1 MTKILKLKNGTPG
14 QESAK
19 AKLDNLRASG
29 QISAE
34 NDALIQQLAK
44 NGTTWMGENGK
55 NLSRKERQA
64 VENSLY
70 ESMYDI
76 ATGGQGYDPYK
87 VGNST
92 VRQIVSDTMS
102 GKAYTVG
109 NGRNYVQAPQK
120 ITFTNNNS
128 NTGASNIYWYQA
140 PEASVTGSWAGLGT
154 NDLKGTIL
162 NEGSKWLNNLQQLLN
177 AKNQGLVVQ
186 NYKGNLGSLSQSALD
201 SLSQYLTNLSTK
213 ETADYEDIGN
223 FARIMS
229 VLTPGESAYFTSVFQ
244 PFLDIEPQASKKW
257 RELKGKGYTID
268 DSYSGNKYLTKNKY
282 QVLKDNK
289 GKQYI
294 YDENF
299 NLIQDPIKHID
310 LDTNDTVF
318 KVGDNLFIGNIRDID
333 ADKNHVLY
341 KDIKDYQSSL
351 VKKDAYVSDVW
362 KEDYDAS
369 ENDLTLALS
378 KAGILKTGTKYSDVS
393 NLFDGKDQVIAINN
407 DGSSIKEDY
416 YGRPDLSNA
425 SIYYIDGDGKYVK
438 TNFTDYQQQNRYD
451 RLGFGEGARQ
461 VKLVSKSGDFNNKWK
476 NYADKDIDWDTD
488 FYGESFWKRFNP
500 FAQRYESDWEN
511 ALSTISDVGFGLLH
525 GGIRRSV
532 FQDDI
537 VDDPKGFA
545 KSVVKSLK
553 SWEEGKQTDHDV
565 YILQNFKYDSDPL
578 QLLTFLLNP
587 KHSKQFQLSKE
598 DRAYLL
604 DLWNDAYKN
613 ETQGTYDYD
622 EGASEEVESHKKGGI
637 LKYAVGAKT
646 VTLTDED
653 TESDIEKLR
662 KEDKEEKPK
671 APKEKGEISKKHK
684 EKKLENEFSTS
695 DILRLTSLG
704 ADLAGAIAA
713 FAPGAGSAV
722 ALGTGLGSTAAEL
735 VADMSD
741 PTVSFGSTLGNL
753 VTNLGFT
760 VAGVIP
766 GAKIGKIG
774 AKVLKWVP
782 RITSILAAGNLALN
796 EDIHD
801 SLAKAVKEP
810 DNLTV
815 GDWRNITIAIS
826 SVLGITKSAKSG
838 YTRHKA
844 EKVGKSKHFIKE
856 GLTTKAL
863 SEDQVKNFN
872 KALKSG
878 NEEEIK
884 KLAQQYGLKEEGL
897 KKYKEEIKRRSW
909 DFWKERKGYKELEFQ
924 GNHDSKAM
932 KKMYDDG
939 DKATKEW
946 LEYLYPGMKDRG
958 WKNFQYTPG
967 QKINMP
973 KVGTLVSK
981 GKKYN
986 IPFKIKDQV
995 HNSPLNPIPQAPM
1008 QPNQVWQPHNLQ
1020 NAATSVTPNAFKKG
1034 PNIIQQQEELI
1045 KKKYLDDLDFV
1056 IQEQMKQMAGLN
1068 KKQLANAK
1076 GFNPKYGEQFKKA
1089 YNNSIKAKAPAKN
1102 NKAKAK
1108 SKKGGTPK
1116 KYLGGTILPWLN
1128 TVNY

>member
-44 NGTTWMGENGK
+44 NGNTWMGENGK

-87 VGNST
+87 VGNSA

-128 NTGASNIYWYQA
+128 NTGTSNIYWYQA
-140 PEASVTGSWAGLGT
+140 PEASITGSWAGLGT

-229 VLTPGESAYFTSVFQ
+229 VLTPGESAYFNSVFQ
-244 PFLDIEPQASKKW
+244 PYLDAEPQSSKNW
-257 RELKGKGYTID
+257 RTLQSQGYTID
-268 DSYSGNKYLTKNKY
+268 NSYSGNKYLTKNKY

-299 NLIQDPIKHID
+299 NLIQDPIKYID

-318 KVGDNLFIGNIRDID
+318 KVGDNIFIGNISDID
-333 ADKNHVLY
+333 ANKDHVLY

-351 VKKDAYVSDVW
+351 VKKDAYTAGKWSD
-362 KEDYDAS
+362 DYDAS
-369 ENDLTLALS
+369 SQDLTLALS
-378 KAGILKTGTKYSDVS
+378 NAGILKTGVNYADVS
-393 NLFDGKDQVIAINN
+393 NLFEGTDKQVIAINN
-407 DGSSIKEDY
+407 DGSAIKEDY

-425 SIYYIDGDGKYVK
+425 SIYYIGDDGNYVK
-438 TNFTDYQQQNRYD
+438 TSFDDYQQKSRYD
-451 RLGFGEGARQ
+451 RMGFGEDMNQFAVG
-461 VKLVSKSGDFNNKWK
+461 SKSGNFNNNWK
-476 NYADKDIDWDTD
+476 KYANKDIDWDTD
-488 FYGESFWKRFNP
+488 FYGESFWQRMNP
-500 FAQRYESDWEN
+500 FGSRYESGWGNILEF
-511 ALSTISDVGFGLLH
+511 LPGVQLHTIFG
-525 GGIRRSV
+525 
-532 FQDDI
+532 QDDI

-545 KSVVKSLK
+545 ESIIKSLK
-553 SWEEGKQTDHDV
+553 NWSNGKQTDHDV
-565 YILQNFKYDSDPL
+565 YVLQNFKYDSDPL

-587 KHSKQFQLSKE
+587 KNSKQFQLSKE

-604 DLWNDAYKN
+604 SLWNDAYKN
-613 ETQGTYDYD
+613 ETQGTYDD
-622 EGASEEVESHKKGGI
+622 GESIESHKQGGVI
-637 LKYAVGAKT
+637 KAASGIKT
-646 VTLTDED
+646 VTLTGE
-653 TESDIEKLR
+653 DIESNIEKQR
-662 KEDKEEKPK
+662 KEEEDNKPK
-671 APKEKGEISKKHK
+671 VPKEKGELAKKHNETK
-684 EKKLENEFSTS
+684 IENEFSTS
-695 DILRLTSLG
+695 EILRLTSLG

-844 EKVGKSKHFIKE
+844 EKVGKSKTFTKE

-863 SEDQVKNFN
+863 SEDQVKTFN

-884 KLAQQYGLKEEGL
+884 KLARQYGLKEEGL
-897 KKYKEEIKRRSW
+897 EKYKEEIKRRSW
-909 DFWKERKGYKELEFQ
+909 DFWKERKGYKELDFQ
-924 GNHDSKAM
+924 GNPDSKAM

-995 HNSPLNPIPQAPM
+995 HNSPLNPMPQAPM
-1008 QPNQVWQPHNLQ
+1008 QPNQVWQPYNLQ
-1020 NAATSVTPNAFKKG
+1020 NAALSVTPNAFKKG
-1034 PNIIQQQEELI
+1034 PNLIQQQEELI
-1045 KKKYLDDLDFV
+1045 KKKYLDDLDFL

-1102 NKAKAK
+1102 NKAKVK